1 MLYLKSKYILYFP
14 LLIYL
19 VLVFYCGNSGSF
31 NESTESGLFSSG
43 MRDFEKSNYYRARG
57 KFEMFMKLYPGS
69 TVIDSA
75 QFFLSESY
83 YGLKEYISAA
93 SEYQNLIRN
102 YPNSQLADNAQYK
115 IAMSYNEL
123 SADYNLDQ
131 EYTIKAINEF
141 ITLIEDYPE
150 SDYVE
155 DTANKI
161 MELRSKLAKKRFEN
175 AKQYKK
181 LGSYVAAKRY
191 FLDVV
196 EDYIDTKWAS
206 EAMFEIGE
214 CEIKLK
220 DFQSAKKTFE
230 EFIKNYPDHKLV
242 ENAKFRIQQLSDEKI
257 LSEKLK

>member
-1 MLYLKSKYILYFP
+1 MLYLRSKYILYLP

-19 VLVFYCGNSGSF
+19 VLIFYCGNAGSF
-31 NESTESGLFSSG
+31 NENTESGLFASG
-43 MRDFEKSNYYRARG
+43 MRDFERRNYFRARG
-57 KFEMFMKLYPGS
+57 KFEMLMKLYPGS

-102 YPNSQLADNAQYK
+102 YPNSQLADDAQYK
-115 IAMSYNEL
+115 IGMSYNEL

-131 EYTIKAINEF
+131 DYTINSINEF
-141 ITLIEDYPE
+141 ITLIEDYPA

-155 DTANKI
+155 DAANKI
-161 MELRSKLAKKRFEN
+161 MESRGKLARKRFEN

-181 LGSYVAAKRY
+181 LGSYVAARRY
-191 FLDVV
+191 FLNVL
-196 EDYIDTKWAS
+196 EDYIDTRWAS

-214 CEIKLK
+214 CEMKLK
-220 DFQSAKKTFE
+220 DFQNAKRTFE
-230 EFIKNYPDHKLV
+230 EFIKIFPDHKFV
-242 ENAKFRIQQLSDEKI
+242 GNAKSRLQQLSDEKI

>member
-1 MLYLKSKYILYFP
+1 MLYLRSKYILYFP

-19 VLVFYCGNSGSF
+19 VLIFYCGNAGSF
-31 NESTESGLFSSG
+31 NENTEPGLFASG
-43 MRDFEKSNYYRARG
+43 MRDFERRNYFRARE
-57 KFEMFMKLYPGS
+57 KFEMLMKLYPGS
-69 TVIDSA
+69 TVIDSV

-93 SEYQNLIRN
+93 SEYQSLIRN
-102 YPNSQLADNAQYK
+102 YPNSQLADDAQYK
-115 IAMSYNEL
+115 IGMSYNEL

-131 EYTIKAINEF
+131 EYTIRAIGEF
-141 ITLIEDYPE
+141 IMLIEDYPA

-161 MELRSKLAKKRFEN
+161 MELRNKLAKKRFEN

-191 FLDVV
+191 FLALL
-196 EDYIDTKWAS
+196 EDYSDTKWAS

-220 DFQSAKKTFE
+220 DFQSAKRTFE
-230 EFIKNYPDHKLV
+230 AFIKNFPDHQLV
-242 ENAKFRIQQLSDEKI
+242 EYAKSRLQQLSDEKI
-257 LSEKLK
+257 ISEKLK